1 MEQENNVEGTST
13 EIRDPKAVL
22 EALDKAKAEAKKF
35 RLEKEALETQ
45 VNESISKISQFQS
58 KLMMEHV
65 NKHLS
70 SLGIQH
76 GDKLNK
82 YIKMDALTLTED
94 FEVAGLDEQITALK
108 ADFPELFDPKFIV
121 AGKAD
126 SGVTASLEVPQSA
139 SDLQAK
145 MVLKR

>member
-1 MEQENNVEGTST
+1 MEEQNIVEGTST

-22 EALDKAKAEAKKF
+22 DALDKAKAEAKKF
-35 RLEKEALETQ
+35 RLEKEALEAQ
-45 VNESISKISQFQS
+45 LNESSKKASSIQS
-58 KLMMEHV
+58 NLINEKI

-76 GDKLNK
+76 GDKLSK
-82 YIKMDALTLTED
+82 YLKLDALSLTED
-94 FEVAGLDEQITALK
+94 FEVAGLDEQIATLK
-108 ADFPELFDPKFIV
+108 SDFPELFDPKFIV

-126 SGVTASLEVPQSA
+126 SGVSASLELPQTA

>member
-1 MEQENNVEGTST
+1 MEEQNILEGTST

-35 RLEKEALETQ
+35 RLEKEALEQQINETSAKASQ
-45 VNESISKISQFQS
+45 VQS
-58 KLMMEHV
+58 RLMMEKI

-76 GDKLNK
+76 GEKLNK
-82 YIKMDALTLTED
+82 YLKMDSLSLTED
-94 FEVAGLDEQITALK
+94 FEVAGLDEQIADLK
-108 ADFPELFDPKFIV
+108 TDFPELFDPKFIV

-126 SGVTASLEVPQSA
+126 TGVTTSVEIPKTAT
-139 SDLQAK
+139 DLQVK
-145 MVLKR
+145 QILNK

>member
-1 MEQENNVEGTST
+1 MEEQNIVEGTST

-22 EALDKAKAEAKKF
+22 DALDKAKAEAKKF
-35 RLEKEALETQ
+35 RLEKEALEVQLTESSQ
-45 VNESISKISQFQS
+45 KALSIQSNLMNEKI
-58 KLMMEHV
+58 

-76 GDKLNK
+76 GDKLSK
-82 YIKMDALTLTED
+82 YLKLDALSLTED
-94 FEVAGLDEQITALK
+94 FEVAGLDEQIANLK
-108 ADFPELFDPKFIV
+108 TDFPELFDPKFIV

-126 SGVTASLEVPQSA
+126 SGVAASLEVPKSA

>member
-1 MEQENNVEGTST
+1 MEEQNIVEGTST

-45 VNESISKISQFQS
+45 MNESISKISQYQS

-65 NKHLS
+65 NKHLA
-70 SLGIQH
+70 SLGIAH

-94 FEVAGLDEQITALK
+94 FEVAGLDEQINVLK
-108 ADFPELFDPKFIV
+108 TDFPELFDPKFIV

-126 SGVTASLEVPQSA
+126 SGVSASLEVPQTA
-139 SDLQAK
+139 SDFQAR
-145 MVLKR
+145 MVLKK

>member
-1 MEQENNVEGTST
+1 MEEQNNVEGTST

-35 RLEKEALETQ
+35 RLEKEALEQQINETSAKASQ
-45 VNESISKISQFQS
+45 VQS
-58 KLMMEHV
+58 KLINEQI

-76 GDKLNK
+76 GEKLFK
-82 YIKMDALTLTED
+82 YLKLDGISLTED
-94 FEVAGLDEQITALK
+94 LEVSGLDEQISTLK
-108 ADFPELFDPKFIV
+108 IDFPELFDPKFIV

-126 SGVTASLEVPQSA
+126 GAITTSVNVPLSA

-145 MVLKR
+145 LVLKK

>member
-1 MEQENNVEGTST
+1 MEEQNIVEGTST

-35 RLEKEALETQ
+35 RLEKEALEQQINETSAKASQ
-45 VNESISKISQFQS
+45 VQSRLMTEKI
-58 KLMMEHV
+58 

-76 GDKLNK
+76 GEKLNK
-82 YIKMDALTLTED
+82 YLKMDSLSLTDD
-94 FEVAGLDEQITALK
+94 FEVAGLDEQIADLK
-108 ADFPELFDPKFIV
+108 TDFPELFDPKFIV

-126 SGVTASLEVPQSA
+126 TGVTTSVQIPQTA
-139 SDLQAK
+139 TDLQVK
-145 MVLKR
+145 QILNK

>member
-1 MEQENNVEGTST
+1 MEEQNILEGTST

-35 RLEKEALETQ
+35 RLEKEALEQQINETSAKASQ
-45 VNESISKISQFQS
+45 VQSRLMIEKI
-58 KLMMEHV
+58 

-76 GDKLNK
+76 GEKLNK
-82 YIKMDALTLTED
+82 YLKMDSLSLTED
-94 FEVAGLDEQITALK
+94 FEVAGLDEQIADLK
-108 ADFPELFDPKFIV
+108 TDFPELFDPKFIV

-126 SGVTASLEVPQSA
+126 TGVTTSVEIPKTAT
-139 SDLQAK
+139 DLQVK
-145 MVLKR
+145 QILNK

>member
-1 MEQENNVEGTST
+1 MEEQNIVEGTST

-22 EALDKAKAEAKKF
+22 DALDKAKAEAKKF
-35 RLEKEALETQ
+35 RLEKEALEVQLTESSQ
-45 VNESISKISQFQS
+45 KALSIQSNLMNEKI
-58 KLMMEHV
+58 

-76 GDKLNK
+76 GDKLSK
-82 YIKMDALTLTED
+82 YLKLDALSLTED
-94 FEVAGLDEQITALK
+94 FEVAGLDEQIASLK
-108 ADFPELFDPKFIV
+108 TDFPELFDPKFIV

-126 SGVTASLEVPQSA
+126 SGVAASLEVPKSA

>member
-1 MEQENNVEGTST
+1 MEEQNIVEGTST

-45 VNESISKISQFQS
+45 MQESVSRISQFQN
-58 KLMMEHV
+58 KLMLEHV

-70 SLGIQH
+70 SLGLQY
-76 GDKLNK
+76 GDRLNK
-82 YIKMDALTLTED
+82 YIKMDALSLTED
-94 FEVAGLDEQITALK
+94 FEVAGLDEQINALK
-108 ADFPELFDPKFIV
+108 TDFPELFDAKFIV

-126 SGVTASLEVPQSA
+126 SGTTTAVETPMSA

-145 MVLKR
+145 LVLKK

>member
-1 MEQENNVEGTST
+1 MEEQNILEGTSN

-22 EALDKAKAEAKKF
+22 DALEKAKAEAKKF

-45 VNESISKISQFQS
+45 MNESISKISQFQS

-76 GDKLNK
+76 GDKLSK
-82 YIKMDALTLTED
+82 YIKLDGLSLTED
-94 FEVAGLDEQITALK
+94 FEIAGLDEQINVLK
-108 ADFPELFDPKFIV
+108 TDFPELFDPKFIV

-126 SGVTASLEVPQSA
+126 SGVTASIDVNQTA

-145 MVLKR
+145 MVLNK

>member
-1 MEQENNVEGTST
+1 MEEQNEVEGTST

-45 VNESISKISQFQS
+45 INESISKISQFQS
-58 KLMMEHV
+58 KLMTEHV

-76 GDKLNK
+76 GDRLSK
-82 YIKMDALTLTED
+82 YIKMDSLSLTED
-94 FEVAGLDEQITALK
+94 FEVAGLDEQIATLK
-108 ADFPELFDPKFIV
+108 TDFPELFDPKFIV

-126 SGVTASLEVPQSA
+126 AGMSSPLEVKTTV

-145 MVLKR
+145 LILKQ

>member
-1 MEQENNVEGTST
+1 MEEQNIVEGTST

-35 RLEKEALETQ
+35 RMEKEALELQINETSAKVSQ
-45 VNESISKISQFQS
+45 VQS
-58 KLMMEHV
+58 KLINEQI

-76 GDKLNK
+76 GDKLFK
-82 YIKMDALTLTED
+82 YLKLDNITLTED
-94 FEVAGLDEQITALK
+94 YEVSGLDEQITTLK
-108 ADFPELFDPKFIV
+108 TDFPELFDPKFIV

-126 SGVTASLEVPQSA
+126 GAVTTSVDVPLST

-145 MVLKR
+145 LVLKK

>member
-1 MEQENNVEGTST
+1 MEEQNIVEGTST

-22 EALDKAKAEAKKF
+22 DALDKAKAEAKKF
-35 RLEKEALETQ
+35 RLEKEALEVQLTESSQ
-45 VNESISKISQFQS
+45 KALSIQSNLMNEKI
-58 KLMMEHV
+58 

-76 GDKLNK
+76 GDKLSK
-82 YIKMDALTLTED
+82 YLKLDALSLTED
-94 FEVAGLDEQITALK
+94 FEVAGLDEQIDVLK
-108 ADFPELFDPKFIV
+108 TDFPELFDPKFIV

-126 SGVTASLEVPQSA
+126 SGVAASLEVPKSA

>member
-1 MEQENNVEGTST
+1 MEQENIVEGTSD

-45 VNESISKISQFQS
+45 VQESISKISQFQS
-58 KLMMEHV
+58 RLLAEHV

-70 SLGIQH
+70 SLGIAN
-76 GDKLNK
+76 GEKLSK
-82 YIKMDALTLTED
+82 YIKMDTLSLTED
-94 FEVAGLDEQITALK
+94 FEVAGLDEQVATLK
-108 ADFPELFDPKFIV
+108 SDFPELFDPKFIV

-126 SGVTASLEVPQSA
+126 GGIKSAVEIPQSA
-139 SDLQAK
+139 TDLQAK
-145 MVLKR
+145 LILNK

>member
-1 MEQENNVEGTST
+1 MEEQNQVEGTST

-35 RLEKEALETQ
+35 RLEKEALEQQIVESSAKASQ
-45 VNESISKISQFQS
+45 VQA
-58 KLMMEHV
+58 KLMNEQI

-76 GDKLNK
+76 GDKLIK
-82 YIKMDALTLTED
+82 YIKIDGLSLTED
-94 FEVAGLDEQITALK
+94 LEVAGLDEQIATLK
-108 ADFPELFDPKFIV
+108 TDFPELFDPKFIV

-126 SGVTASLEVPQSA
+126 SAMTQSVIMNTSA

-145 MVLKR
+145 LILKN

>member
-1 MEQENNVEGTST
+1 MEEQNQVEGTSD

-35 RLEKEALETQ
+35 RLEKEALEQQITETSAKASQ
-45 VNESISKISQFQS
+45 VQS
-58 KLMMEHV
+58 RLMMEKI

-76 GDKLNK
+76 GEKLNK
-82 YIKMDALTLTED
+82 YLKMDSLSLTDD
-94 FEVAGLDEQITALK
+94 FEVAGLDEQIADLK
-108 ADFPELFDPKFIV
+108 TDFPELFDPKFIV

-126 SGVTASLEVPQSA
+126 TGVTTSVEIPKTAT
-139 SDLQAK
+139 DLQVK
-145 MVLKR
+145 QILNK

>member
-1 MEQENNVEGTST
+1 MEEQNQIEGTST

-35 RLEKEALETQ
+35 RLEKEALEAQ
-45 VNESISKISQFQS
+45 LNESSQKALSIQSNLMNEKI
-58 KLMMEHV
+58 

-76 GDKLNK
+76 GEKLSK
-82 YIKMDALTLTED
+82 YLKLDALSLTED
-94 FEVAGLDEQITALK
+94 FEVAGLDEQIATLK
-108 ADFPELFDPKFIV
+108 TDFPELFDPKFIV

-126 SGVTASLEVPQSA
+126 SGVAASIEVPRTA

-145 MVLKR
+145 MVLKQ

>member
-1 MEQENNVEGTST
+1 MEEQNQIEGTST

-35 RLEKEALETQ
+35 RLEKEALEQQINETSAKASQ
-45 VNESISKISQFQS
+45 VQSRLINEQI
-58 KLMMEHV
+58 
-65 NKHLS
+65 NKYLS

-76 GDKLNK
+76 GEKLFK
-82 YIKMDALTLTED
+82 YLKLDGISLTED
-94 FEVAGLDEQITALK
+94 FEVAGLDEQITSLK
-108 ADFPELFDPKFIV
+108 TDFPELFDPKFIV

-126 SGVTASLEVPQSA
+126 AAVSNSVDANITA

-145 MVLKR
+145 LVLKK

>member
-1 MEQENNVEGTST
+1 MEEQNIVEGTST

-35 RLEKEALETQ
+35 RLEKEALELQ
-45 VNESISKISQFQS
+45 VNETSAKASQVQS
-58 KLMMEHV
+58 KLINEQI
-65 NKHLS
+65 NRHLS

-76 GDKLNK
+76 GEKLFK
-82 YIKMDALTLTED
+82 YLKLDGITLNED
-94 FEVAGLDEQITALK
+94 YEVSGLDEQITALK
-108 ADFPELFDPKFIV
+108 TDFPELFDPKFIV

-126 SGVTASLEVPQSA
+126 GAVTTSVDVPMST

-145 MVLKR
+145 LVLKK

>member
-1 MEQENNVEGTST
+1 MEEQNIVEGTST

-22 EALDKAKAEAKKF
+22 DALDKAKAEAKKF
-35 RLEKEALETQ
+35 RLEKEALEVQLTESSQ
-45 VNESISKISQFQS
+45 KALSIQSNLMNEKI
-58 KLMMEHV
+58 

-76 GDKLNK
+76 GDKLSK
-82 YIKMDALTLTED
+82 YLKLDALSLTED
-94 FEVAGLDEQITALK
+94 FEVAGLDEQIATLK
-108 ADFPELFDPKFIV
+108 TDFPELFDAKFIV

-126 SGVTASLEVPQSA
+126 SGVAASLEVPKSA